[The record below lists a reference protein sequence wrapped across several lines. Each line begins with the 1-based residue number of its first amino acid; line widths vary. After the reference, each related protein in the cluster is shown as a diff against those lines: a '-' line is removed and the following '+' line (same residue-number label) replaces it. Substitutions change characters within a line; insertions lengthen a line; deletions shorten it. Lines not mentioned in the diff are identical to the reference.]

1 MYCVCTPVFNMITV
15 CIYMFWVVC
24 YEYEYRP
31 YTYHFPLTETLPK
44 PWPRMKPS
52 PQRRAVSVHEDAL
65 LQHAALL
72 DPEGELLFQFPH
84 PTLCEESVVQPIC

>member
-1 MYCVCTPVFNMITV
+1 MGMDTK
-15 CIYMFWVVC
+15 IYIIL
-24 YEYEYRP
+24 
-31 YTYHFPLTETLPK
+31 PLSPIETLPK

-72 DPEGELLFQFPH
+72 DPEGKPLFSVPTFHPASKALLRY
-84 PTLCEESVVQPIC
+84 

>member
-1 MYCVCTPVFNMITV
+1 MMMFVLECPAYACLCLMSCSLFVF
-15 CIYMFWVVC
+15 MFWVVY
-24 YEYEYRP
+24 YEYGYRR
-31 YTYHFPLTETLPK
+31 YYFPFIETLPK

-72 DPEGELLFQFPH
+72 DPEGELLFQCPH
-84 PTLCEESVVQPIC
+84 PTLH